1 MLLIFPLSTSS
12 RTFFASLNASTAL
25 IRSRDK
31 GSPDINSNASMIPL
45 ISLSSMDKTSL
56 IAFLFGFVPIHSER
70 PAPLCLQEFNKPHPG
85 KLQKGK
91 RSEEHTSELQSRY

>member
-1 MLLIFPLSTSS
+1 MLVLVPLPPPS

-70 PAPLCLQEFNKPHPG
+70 SAPLCLQEFNKPHPG

-91 RSEEHTSELQSRY
+91 ECNDNSTSCSILV